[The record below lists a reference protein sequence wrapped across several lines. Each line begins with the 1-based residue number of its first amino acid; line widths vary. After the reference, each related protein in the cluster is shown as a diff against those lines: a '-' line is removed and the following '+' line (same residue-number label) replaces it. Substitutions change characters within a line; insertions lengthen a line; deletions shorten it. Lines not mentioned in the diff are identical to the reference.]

1 MKRFAERWIG
11 GSLLKPFSLLKIP
24 VLLLGFGAL
33 LFFSPNCKA
42 QSEIN
47 PDHFDG
53 TDTWE
58 IAARKPVTS
67 RIKPA
72 PVLVSYQAKNKKAG
86 SRSGLQLAAAR
97 HPLDLMSH
105 DAVAIQDK
113 RKTAV
118 RNLDKK

>member
-1 MKRFAERWIG
+1 MK
-11 GSLLKPFSLLKIP
+11 SFSLFKRP

-53 TDTWE
+53 ADTWQT
-58 IAARKPVTS
+58 AARKPVAS
-67 RIKPA
+67 RIKLA
-72 PVLVSYQAKNKKAG
+72 PVLVSYEAENKKAG
-86 SRSGLQLAAAR
+86 SRSVLQTAAAR
-97 HPLDLMSH
+97 SPLNLMSH
-105 DAVAIQDK
+105 DTVAIQDK

-118 RNLDKK
+118 RKSDKK